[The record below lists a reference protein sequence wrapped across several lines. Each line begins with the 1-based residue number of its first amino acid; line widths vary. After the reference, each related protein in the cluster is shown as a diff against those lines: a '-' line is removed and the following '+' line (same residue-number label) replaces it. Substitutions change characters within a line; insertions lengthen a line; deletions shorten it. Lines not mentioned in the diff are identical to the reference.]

1 MEKLYVNELSK
12 HLNEKI
18 TFEGFVDTIRDKK
31 WVMFVILRDSKGKVQ
46 MTIEKSEEKNA
57 KLLEI
62 MSNTTIDSVIKVK
75 GLLQE
80 NQAVK
85 LGGMNSRNYR
95 GFK

>member
-46 MTIEKSEEKNA
+46 MTIEKSEEK
-57 KLLEI
+57 
-62 MSNTTIDSVIKVK
+62 S
-75 GLLQE
+75 G
-80 NQAVK
+80 
-85 LGGMNSRNYR
+85 
-95 GFK
+95 

>member
-85 LGGMNSRNYR
+85 IGRAHV
-95 GFK
+95 